1 MLWNCCE
8 VNDGEKHFSDY
19 SFSDF
24 YQLVVRENESTSQEE
39 NYLFILEIPS
49 IEIYQNVY
57 PINNVLNDVS
67 KNVEL
72 LQDSDLENH
81 LVFLA
86 AHSGSGSAT
95 YFNSLIFLEK
105 GDSIFLNFLNKVDSY
120 VVIDKYYILKNG
132 YFEVGEVYSDHLFLI
147 TCSLDYS
154 DRQLVVE
161 AVLEK

>member
-1 MLWNCCE
+1 M
-8 VNDGEKHFSDY
+8 H
-19 SFSDF
+19 
-24 YQLVVRENESTSQEE
+24 
-39 NYLFILEIPS
+39 
-49 IEIYQNVY
+49 QNVY
-57 PINNVLNDVS
+57 PMNSVLNDVS

-86 AHSGSGSAT
+86 SHSGSGSAT
-95 YFNSLIFLEK
+95 YFNSLKFLEK
-105 GDSIFLNFLNKVDSY
+105 GDYIFLNFLDRVDSY
-120 VVIDKYYILKNG
+120 VVVDAYYIFKRG

-147 TCSLDYS
+147 TCSLEYS